1 MKTITIVSSVSIDEP
16 VVYNRLNPFFTQLN
30 ANNFKVFFI
39 CPKNEKNIEKIPKYV
54 DLIEVDIDSLKPKSF
69 IKRAIYEFK
78 DVRRLLKLAKAIQSE
93 KYILTMPS
101 MFLSFL
107 APIYL
112 KKENVFL
119 DVRDLTWEYLSNKN
133 FIQILSK
140 KIFSFWFKSSVSF
153 FKSISVTNESEFEY
167 IKRIYKK
174 EIFLVTNGIGKT
186 QYEKLI
192 KVKKS
197 SNKDFSTIVYIGN
210 VGLAQNLETLIYVAK
225 QLPKNKFIIVGT
237 GIDFERIKKLVN
249 ELNLKNVT
257 LTGRVDWEDVYNYYN
272 EADILYAQL
281 TPEYSI
287 AMPSKLYEYLST
299 GKYIIYGGEKQ
310 AVDKLSEFSN
320 YKNISSNN
328 EEELKNSILEFDNKI
343 IYKEINL
350 ENRKIIKDKYIRED
364 AIDNFIKYL
373 NNI

>member
-1 MKTITIVSSVSIDEP
+1 MKTITIVSSVSIAEP

-119 DVRDLTWEYLSNKN
+119 DIRDLTWEYLSNKN

-140 KIFSFWFKSSVSF
+140 KIFSFWFKNSVSF
-153 FKSISVTNESEFEY
+153 FKAISVTNESEFEY
-167 IKRIYKK
+167 IKKIYKK

-328 EEELKNSILEFDNKI
+328 EEELKNAILEFDNKI

>member
-1 MKTITIVSSVSIDEP
+1 MKTITIVSSVSIAEP

-78 DVRRLLKLAKAIQSE
+78 DVRRLLKLAKEIQSE

-140 KIFSFWFKSSVSF
+140 KIFSFWFKNSVSF

-167 IKRIYKK
+167 IKKIYKK

-192 KVKKS
+192 KVKQS
-197 SNKDFSTIVYIGN
+197 LNKDFSTILYIGN

-310 AVDKLSEFSN
+310 AVEKLSEFSN

-328 EEELKNSILEFDNKI
+328 EEELQNAILEFNNNL

-350 ENRKIIKDKYIRED
+350 ENRKIIKDKYLRED
-364 AIDNFIKYL
+364 AIDNFIKYF

>member
-1 MKTITIVSSVSIDEP
+1 
-16 VVYNRLNPFFTQLN
+16 
-30 ANNFKVFFI
+30 
-39 CPKNEKNIEKIPKYV
+39 
-54 DLIEVDIDSLKPKSF
+54 
-69 IKRAIYEFK
+69 
-78 DVRRLLKLAKAIQSE
+78 
-93 KYILTMPS
+93 MPS

-140 KIFSFWFKSSVSF
+140 KIFSFWFKNSVSF
-153 FKSISVTNESEFEY
+153 FKSISVTNESEFLY
-167 IKRIYKK
+167 IKKIYKK
-174 EIFLVTNGIGKT
+174 VIFLVTNGIGKT

-249 ELNLKNVT
+249 ELNL
-257 LTGRVDWEDVYNYYN
+257 
-272 EADILYAQL
+272 
-281 TPEYSI
+281 
-287 AMPSKLYEYLST
+287 
-299 GKYIIYGGEKQ
+299 
-310 AVDKLSEFSN
+310 
-320 YKNISSNN
+320 
-328 EEELKNSILEFDNKI
+328 
-343 IYKEINL
+343 
-350 ENRKIIKDKYIRED
+350 
-364 AIDNFIKYL
+364 
-373 NNI
+373 